1 MPELFK
7 VETEEA
13 PGAKAGAG
21 LGRLKWAKP
30 VPGGRGGPGPW
41 DDLWAVGGA
50 SGGEMNI
57 LTPDEKASRMEMY
70 NKGMTAAEIAAKC
83 FVCSAAVFKRRKEV

>member
-1 MPELFK
+1 
-7 VETEEA
+7 
-13 PGAKAGAG
+13 
-21 LGRLKWAKP
+21 
-30 VPGGRGGPGPW
+30 
-41 DDLWAVGGA
+41 
-50 SGGEMNI
+50 MNI